1 MSAQVPPTQETPMS
15 SPAGG
20 QGHAAVASVLVID
33 DHPVVID
40 GVRQLL
46 ARQPDFE
53 LVGEATNGEDGVA
66 LARRLAPDVVV
77 LDLKLGDNFAPH
89 LCRSL
94 QEASGSSRVVI
105 HTAFD
110 DREPLR
116 ACLNAGAVGI
126 VLKDASNL
134 VEALRRVLAGELYV
148 DPSLVEDPRAR
159 ALRLGENGGLYES
172 LTQREYEVLCVM
184 ALGRTSKEIASE
196 LFLAENTVRSYTQ
209 SVLTKLHAR
218 NRIEALARARDLRLL

>member
-1 MSAQVPPTQETPMS
+1 MDKTAPEQGRASA
-15 SPAGG
+15 
-20 QGHAAVASVLVID
+20 ASVLVID

-46 ARQPDFE
+46 AAESDFK
-53 LVGEATNGEDGVA
+53 LVGDATTGEEGVE
-66 LARRLAPDVVV
+66 LARHLTPDVVV
-77 LDLKLGDNFAPH
+77 LDLKLGDNFAPY

-94 QEASGSSRVVI
+94 QDVSGNSRVVI

-134 VEALRRVLAGELYV
+134 VEALRRVLA

-159 ALRLGENGGLYES
+159 AMRLGEDGGMYES
-172 LTQREYEVLCVM
+172 LTQREYEVLCVI
-184 ALGRTSKEIASE
+184 ALGRTSKEIAAE

-209 SVLTKLHAR
+209 SLLTKLHAR

>member
-1 MSAQVPPTQETPMS
+1 MTPCS
-15 SPAGG
+15 DSRGRSG
-20 QGHAAVASVLVID
+20 VASVLVID

-40 GVRQLL
+40 GIRQLL
-46 ARQPDFE
+46 AREPDFE
-53 LVGEATNGEDGVA
+53 LVGEASTGEEGVA

-89 LCRSL
+89 LCRPL
-94 QEASGSSRVVI
+94 QEASRNSRVLI

-134 VEALRRVLAGELYV
+134 VEALRSVLAGELYV

-159 ALRLGENGGLYES
+159 ALRLGEDGGLYES

-184 ALGRTSKEIASE
+184 ALGRTSKEIAAE

-209 SVLTKLHAR
+209 SLLTKLHAH

>member
-1 MSAQVPPTQETPMS
+1 MSRPTAERAVS
-15 SPAGG
+15 
-20 QGHAAVASVLVID
+20 AASAASATVLVID

-46 ARQPDFE
+46 AAEPDLD
-53 LVGEATNGEDGVA
+53 LVGHATDGEEGVS

-77 LDLKLGDNFAPH
+77 LDLKLGESFAPH

-94 QEASGSSRVVI
+94 LDASGTSRVVI
-105 HTAFD
+105 HTAFGA
-110 DREPLR
+110 REPLR

-159 ALRLGENGGLYES
+159 ALRLGDDGGVYES

-184 ALGRTSKEIASE
+184 ALGRTSKEIAAE
-196 LFLAENTVRSYTQ
+196 LYLAENTVRSYTQ
-209 SVLTKLHAR
+209 SLLTKLHAH
-218 NRIEALARARDLRLL
+218 NRIEALARARELRLL

>member
-1 MSAQVPPTQETPMS
+1 MYRPPLKDRSTS
-15 SPAGG
+15 
-20 QGHAAVASVLVID
+20 ASVLVID
-33 DHPVVID
+33 DHPIVID

-46 ARQPDFE
+46 AREADFN
-53 LVGEATNGEDGVA
+53 LIGEAANGEEGVA
-66 LARRLAPDVVV
+66 LAQRLAPDVVV

-89 LCRSL
+89 LCRAL
-94 QEASGSSRVVI
+94 LEVSGGSRVVI

-116 ACLNAGAVGI
+116 ACLDAGAVGI

-159 ALRLGENGGLYES
+159 ALRLGEDGGLYES

-184 ALGRTSKEIASE
+184 ALGRTSKEIAAE
-196 LFLAENTVRSYTQ
+196 LYLAENTVRSYTQ
-209 SVLTKLHAR
+209 SLLTKLHAR
-218 NRIEALARARDLRLL
+218 NRIEALAIARGLRLL

>member
-1 MSAQVPPTQETPMS
+1 MCQATPEQ
-15 SPAGG
+15 A
-20 QGHAAVASVLVID
+20 HATAASVLVID

-46 ARQPDFE
+46 AAETDFK
-53 LVGEATNGEDGVA
+53 LVGEATTGEEGVD

-94 QEASGSSRVVI
+94 QDVSGNSRVVI

-110 DREPLR
+110 DREPMR

-159 ALRLGENGGLYES
+159 ALRLGEDGGMYES

-184 ALGRTSKEIASE
+184 ALGRTSKEIAAE

-209 SVLTKLHAR
+209 SLLTKLHAR

>member
-1 MSAQVPPTQETPMS
+1 MYKTSADQDCAPT
-15 SPAGG
+15 
-20 QGHAAVASVLVID
+20 ASVLVID

-46 ARQPDFE
+46 AAEPDFK
-53 LVGEATNGEDGVA
+53 LVGDATTGEEGIA
-66 LARRLAPDVVV
+66 LAQRLAPDVVV

-94 QEASGSSRVVI
+94 QDVSGNSRVVI

-116 ACLNAGAVGI
+116 ACLNAGAVGV

-148 DPSLVEDPRAR
+148 DPSLV
-159 ALRLGENGGLYES
+159 S
-172 LTQREYEVLCVM
+172 
-184 ALGRTSKEIASE
+184 
-196 LFLAENTVRSYTQ
+196 
-209 SVLTKLHAR
+209 
-218 NRIEALARARDLRLL
+218 